1 MITMESN
8 RPSILKPAMTYGLII
23 ALVYIILA
31 VLVWIIGLEGKGWM
45 QWVNWVAYFAVLYYC
60 LKNWRDHYNGGYIRY
75 GQSLS
80 AGILFMFFA
89 SVIYAFYNVV
99 YMTWIDPT
107 SVERMLDIMEE
118 EYYKRGLSE
127 EQVTSMM
134 EFGSKLR
141 GPGMQFFSV
150 IIGTTFIG
158 VIISLIAS
166 IFIRKEGDPYQQ
178 AMSEIENSEK
188 E

>member
-1 MITMESN
+1 MEAN
-8 RPSILKPAMTYGLII
+8 RPSILKPAMSYGLII
-23 ALVYIILA
+23 ALVIIIIA
-31 VLVWIIGLEGKGWM
+31 VLTWILGIEGARWM
-45 QWVNWVAYFAVLYYC
+45 QWINWASYFAVLYFC
-60 LKNWRDHYNGGYIRY
+60 LKNWRDHYNGGYLRY

-89 SVIYAFYNVV
+89 SVIYAFYNVI
-99 YMTWIDPT
+99 YLTWIDPT
-107 SVERMLDIMEE
+107 AVTRMLDIIEE
-118 EYYKRGLSE
+118 EYYKRGFTE
-127 EQVTSMM
+127 EQISTYMG
-134 EFGSKLR
+134 FATKLR

-158 VIISLIAS
+158 VILSLIVS
-166 IFIRKEGDPYQQ
+166 IFIRKEGDPYKQ

>member
-1 MITMESN
+1 MEST

-23 ALVYIILA
+23 ALVIIIIA
-31 VLVWIIGLEGKGWM
+31 VMGWIIGIEGAGWL
-45 QWVNWVAYFAVLYYC
+45 QWLNWAAYFGTLYFC
-60 LKNWRDHYNGGYIRY
+60 LKHWRDQHNGGYIRY
-75 GQSLS
+75 GQALS

-89 SVIYAFYNVV
+89 SIIYAFYNVI
-99 YMTWIDPT
+99 YLTWIDPT
-107 SVERMLDIMEE
+107 AVERMLDIMEE
-118 EYYKRGLSE
+118 EYYKRGFSE
-127 EQVTSMM
+127 EQVSTAMQI
-134 EFGSKLR
+134 GSKLH

-158 VIISLIAS
+158 VILSLIVS

-178 AMSEIENSEK
+178 AMSEIENSDK